1 MRPLIFLCSALLILN
16 ACMSRPPAK
25 PAPSKQTVNQT
36 DAPAGQVAQPVER
49 QPVVALL
56 LPLSGANAA
65 LGQNL
70 LQAAQLALFDNPS
83 GNLQLIPID
92 SAAAGQPVSEALTRG
107 AGTIVGPVFAPE
119 AKALSKSAQDG
130 HIKMFAL
137 TNDSSAAAP
146 GVYVMGITPESQIRH
161 VLDYASTQGIKNFAA
176 LLPDN
181 PFGRL
186 ALAEMQNKVQK
197 GEANLIE
204 TVFYP
209 SNALD
214 YTPYVQKLV
223 DRYKAQTFEA
233 LLLPDGGNRGKA
245 MAALVRTL
253 GLSQEQVRLLGSA
266 LWQDNATDP
275 AFAGGWFSASSPEH
289 LKTFMSRY
297 QQNFSTAPD
306 SRGLII
312 YDAISLLAAINHHQP
327 SVEELENGDG
337 FKGLSGLFRLT
348 ASGKVERRLPILE
361 AQPDGILIKDSGPDN
376 FAPII
381 N

>member
-25 PAPSKQTVNQT
+25 PAPSGQTVNQT
-36 DAPAGQVAQPVER
+36 DTAAGQVTQPVER

-83 GNLQLIPID
+83 ANLQLIPVD

-107 AGTIVGPVFAPE
+107 AGTIVGPVFAQE

-137 TNDSSAAAP
+137 TNDNSAATQ

-214 YTPYVQKLV
+214 YTPYVQKLA
-223 DRYKAQTFEA
+223 DRYKAQAFEA

-245 MAALVRTL
+245 MASLVRTL

-266 LWQDNATDP
+266 LWQDNAADP
-275 AFAGGWFSASSPEH
+275 ALAGGWFSASSPEH
-289 LKTFMSRY
+289 LKTFMNRY

-312 YDAISLLAAINHHQP
+312 YDAISLLAAINRHQP
-327 SVEELENGDG
+327 SVEELENSDG

-361 AQPDGILIKDSGPDN
+361 AQPDGILIKDPGPDN